1 LAAKNVK
8 SGFEVYLQESQ
19 LMLYLKA
26 SQSNTITVTWTER
39 ANSATVYRLRLTN
52 LATLEATDIYLNAI
66 DNLSSYESRYDKFAF
81 TLGALEKGQY
91 RYEVTENPATYAA
104 GDFVQGGLYTFTDS
118 GYAYITAAVD
128 QSSNAEWGCPGTLI
142 PEGATPE
149 AIGQGIVNTASI
161 VATCATA
168 GISARL
174 ANDLVLNNFSDWFL
188 PSLEELGM
196 MWTELASDGLGGFA
210 NHIYWSSTQ
219 ASDTQAFTV
228 DMNNGNQGTH
238 SKGNTSNRYTRAM
251 RRFLLPTTN
260 PRVLETGLAFVEL
273 GTETYLKQNNT
284 IDYAVYNN

>member
-1 LAAKNVK
+1 
-8 SGFEVYLQESQ
+8 
-19 LMLYLKA
+19 MLYLKA
-26 SQSNTITVTWTER
+26 SQSNTIAVTWTER

-104 GDFVQGGLYTFTDS
+104 GDFVQGGLYTFSDS
-118 GYAYITAAVD
+118 GYAYITAATD
-128 QSSNAEWGCPGTLI
+128 QSTSAQWGCQGTLI

-149 AIGQGIVNTASI
+149 AIGQGVINTPTI

-168 GISARL
+168 GIAARL
-174 ANDLVLNNFSDWFL
+174 ADQLVLNGFSDWFL

-196 MWTELASDGLGGFA
+196 MWTELASDGLGSFA

-219 ASDTQAFTV
+219 ASATQAYTV

-251 RRFLLPTTN
+251 RRFLLPVTP
-260 PRVLETGLAFVEL
+260 PRVIETGLAMIEM
-273 GTETYLKQNNT
+273 TEGSFTSTTNT
-284 IDYAVYNN
+284 IDYVTYD

>member
-1 LAAKNVK
+1 
-8 SGFEVYLQESQ
+8 
-19 LMLYLKA
+19 MLYLKA

-91 RYEVTENPATYAA
+91 RYEVTENPTTYTD

-128 QSSNAEWGCPGTLI
+128 QSTSAEWGCQGTLI
-142 PEGATPE
+142 AEGATPE
-149 AIGQGIVNTASI
+149 AIGQGVINTASI
-161 VATCATA
+161 VAGCATA
-168 GISARL
+168 GIAARL
-174 ANDLVLNNFSDWFL
+174 ANDLVLNGFSDWFL
-188 PSLEELGM
+188 PSLEEL
-196 MWTELASDGLGGFA
+196 TEMYTNLASAGLGSFV
-210 NHIYWSSTQ
+210 NQSYWSSTQ
-219 ASDTQAFTV
+219 VSATQAFTI
-228 DMNNGNQGTH
+228 DMSNGNFNQHNKSQT
-238 SKGNTSNRYTRAM
+238 NRHTRAM

-260 PRVLETGLAFVEL
+260 PRVLETGLAFIEL
-273 GTETYLKQNNT
+273 GTETYIKQNNT

>member
-1 LAAKNVK
+1 
-8 SGFEVYLQESQ
+8 
-19 LMLYLKA
+19 MLYLKA
-26 SQSNTITVTWTER
+26 SQSNTIAVTWTER

-81 TLGALEKGQY
+81 TLGALTKGQY

-118 GYAYITAAVD
+118 GYAYITAAMD
-128 QSSNAEWGCPGTLI
+128 QSSNAPWGCEGTDI
-142 PEGATPE
+142 AGTVGS
-149 AIGQGIVNTASI
+149 IGTGPANTALI
-161 VATCATA
+161 VANCATA
-168 GISARL
+168 GIAARL
-174 ANDLVLNNFSDWFL
+174 ADQLVLNSFSDWFL
-188 PSLEELGM
+188 PSLEELAM
-196 MWTELASDGLGGFA
+196 MWPELVSDGLGSFA
-210 NHIYWSSTQ
+210 NHTYWSSTQ

-273 GTETYLKQNNT
+273 GTETYIKQNNT